1 MRPACTGDLRSI
13 ATIRAVVPDNPAM
26 DADLHARLDELGD
39 GLHRLRLDDGRA
51 VVAKRRHAAPAG
63 FFAMEA
69 HGLALLRAT
78 GGLRVPEVLAVADGG
93 IVLEDL
99 GHASPAPGAW
109 ARAGSALARQH
120 AQVAD
125 RFGLDRDGWCGDSP
139 QANTHVDSGPMEDGH
154 AFFAQ
159 CRLRPQA
166 RRARDTGL
174 LDARDAAAIDALCVR
189 LPELLP
195 PRPPVLLHGDLWT
208 GNLHCAGD
216 GEFALIDAAAV
227 HHGWAEAELAML
239 TLFGEPPGVFF
250 AAYEEAAGIDRDW
263 RRRAPL
269 YNLYH
274 LLNHLNLFGGGY
286 LAQVRGVLREY
297 A

>member
-1 MRPACTGDLRSI
+1 
-13 ATIRAVVPDNPAM
+13 M
-26 DADLHARLDELGD
+26 DAEIRERITRLHD
-39 GLHRLRLDDGRA
+39 GLHRLCLDDGRA

-69 HGLALLRAT
+69 HGLALLRAA

-99 GHASPAPGAW
+99 GHATPAPGAW

-139 QANTHVDSGPMEDGH
+139 QANTHVDSGPVEDGY

-174 LDARDAAAIDALCVR
+174 LDAREVAAIETLCVR

-239 TLFGEPPGVFF
+239 VLFGEPSPPFF
-250 AAYEEAAGIDRDW
+250 EAYEGASGVARDW
-263 RRRAPL
+263 RSRAPL

-286 LAQVRGVLREY
+286 LGQVRAVLR
-297 A
+297 AFA

>member
-1 MRPACTGDLRSI
+1 MDPQLRS
-13 ATIRAVVPDNPAM
+13 M
-26 DADLHARLDELGD
+26 LDGSGE
-39 GLHRLRLDDGRA
+39 GLQRHRLADGRMA
-51 VVAKRRHAAPAG
+51 IVKRRRAAPGG

-69 HGLALLRAT
+69 HGLALLRAA
-78 GGLRVPEVLAVADGG
+78 GGLRVPEVLAVREDA
-93 IVLEDL
+93 IALEDL
-99 GHASPAPGAW
+99 GHGEAASGAW
-109 ARAGSALARQH
+109 ARAGEALAHQH
-120 AQVAD
+120 AHHVE

-139 QANTHVDSGPMEDGH
+139 QANTHLADGH
-154 AFFAQ
+154 AFFVQ
-159 CRLRPQA
+159 CRLLPQA
-166 RRARDTGL
+166 CRARDAGL
-174 LDARDAAAIDALCVR
+174 LDARDVSAIETLCAR

-239 TLFGEPPGVFF
+239 VLFGEPSRAFF
-250 AAYEEAAGIDRDW
+250 AAYEAAAGIGSDW

>member
-1 MRPACTGDLRSI
+1 MRKDLR
-13 ATIRAVVPDNPAM
+13 V
-26 DADLHARLDELGD
+26 RLDGLGD
-39 GLHRLRLDDGRA
+39 GLHRLRLDDGRD
-51 VVAKRRHAAPAG
+51 VVAKRRRAAPAG

-69 HGLALLRAT
+69 HGLALLRAA

-99 GHASPAPGAW
+99 GDAAPAPGAW
-109 ARAGSALARQH
+109 ARAGQALARQH
-120 AQVAD
+120 AQVAN

-139 QANTHVDSGPMEDGH
+139 QANTHVDSGLTEDGH

-166 RRARDTGL
+166 RRARDAGL
-174 LDARDAAAIDALCVR
+174 LDARDVTVIETLCAR

-195 PRPPVLLHGDLWT
+195 PQPPVLLHGDLWT

-239 TLFGEPPGVFF
+239 VLFGEPPVAFF
-250 AAYEEAAGIDRDW
+250 GAYQGASGIAADW
-263 RRRAPL
+263 RQRAPL

-274 LLNHLNLFGGGY
+274 LLNHLNLFGAGY
-286 LAQVRGVLREY
+286 LGQVRAVLR
-297 A
+297 AFA

>member
-1 MRPACTGDLRSI
+1 MD
-13 ATIRAVVPDNPAM
+13 DNPAM
-26 DADLHARLDELGD
+26 DPQLRSLVD
-39 GLHRLRLDDGRA
+39 GSGEGVQRHRLQDGGA
-51 VVAKRRHAAPAG
+51 AIVKRRSAAPSG

-69 HGLALLRAT
+69 HGLALLRAA

-99 GHASPAPGAW
+99 GHATPAPGAW
-109 ARAGSALARQH
+109 ERAGQALARQH
-120 AQVAD
+120 AQAME
-125 RFGLDRDGWCGDSP
+125 RFGLDRDGWCGDSA
-139 QANTHVDSGPMEDGH
+139 QANTPMEDGH
-154 AFFAQ
+154 LFFAR

-166 RRARDTGL
+166 RRARDTAL
-174 LDARDAAAIDALCVR
+174 LDARDVAAIDALCMR

-195 PRPPVLLHGDLWT
+195 PRPAVLLHGDLWT

-239 TLFGEPPGVFF
+239 VLFGEPPRAFF
-250 AAYEEAAGIDRDW
+250 AAYEEAAGIDSGW

-274 LLNHLNLFGGGY
+274 LLNHLNLFGAGY
-286 LAQVRGVLREY
+286 RGQVRTVLR
-297 A
+297 AFG